1 MFNKSEKENF
11 LSHYLK
17 GGVLLPGAINQTP
30 QNLRRDK
37 WRNYVNC
44 SPSSRHEVGTESNLS
59 FLNHFMGT
67 YDMFLTDLELST
79 DYKSV
84 ALPIE
89 LWGRKKFFSWKY
101 QIKQA

>member
-1 MFNKSEKENF
+1 MGEMRCT
-11 LSHYLK
+11 H
-17 GGVLLPGAINQTP
+17 
-30 QNLRRDK
+30 
-37 WRNYVNC
+37 
-44 SPSSRHEVGTESNLS
+44 SSRHEVGTESNLS

-89 LWGRKKFFSWKY
+89 L
-101 QIKQA
+101 

>member
-1 MFNKSEKENF
+1 MSKTSKKFHQSVTRYGAVLKTQQNESFFTCEN
-11 LSHYLK
+11 S
-17 GGVLLPGAINQTP
+17 
-30 QNLRRDK
+30 
-37 WRNYVNC
+37 
-44 SPSSRHEVGTESNLS
+44 SSRHEVGTENNLS

-89 LWGRKKFFSWKY
+89 L
-101 QIKQA
+101 